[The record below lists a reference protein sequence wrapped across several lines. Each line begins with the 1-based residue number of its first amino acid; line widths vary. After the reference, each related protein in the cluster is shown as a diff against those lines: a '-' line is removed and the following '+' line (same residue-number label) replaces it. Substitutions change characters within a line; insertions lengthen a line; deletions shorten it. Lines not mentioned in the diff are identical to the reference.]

1 MGQATLCRA
10 GCDSRRI
17 AELEFSRAEFS
28 GGGSEELTE
37 ACKKGADASESEDR
51 VCRKPPTRMRQLSM
65 TLTGV
70 ILPNPRQVW

>member
-17 AELEFSRAEFS
+17 AELEFF
-28 GGGSEELTE
+28 GGGVLQGWSEELTE

-51 VCRKPPTRMRQLSM
+51 ACRKPPTRMRQLSM

-70 ILPNPRQVW
+70 ILPNPMQVW